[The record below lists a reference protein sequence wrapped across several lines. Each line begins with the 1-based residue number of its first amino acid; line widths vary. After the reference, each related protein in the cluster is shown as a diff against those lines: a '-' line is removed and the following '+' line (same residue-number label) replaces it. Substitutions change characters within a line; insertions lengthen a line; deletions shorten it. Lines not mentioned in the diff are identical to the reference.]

1 MGILLALYWSV
12 PSVYTNSV
20 AKAYLLPFRGLEGA
34 GDGGRSCPS
43 KSILEKALPRD
54 LVDCEDASAGSP
66 PGGSGAKPDI
76 SEVSGAFADRPE
88 SLQLWAAMWN

>member
-1 MGILLALYWSV
+1 MGVLLALYWSE

-43 KSILEKALPRD
+43 KSILEKALPKS
-54 LVDCEDASAGSP
+54 LVGCEDSSIGAP
-66 PGGSGAKPDI
+66 PGRFGAKPDMLD
-76 SEVSGAFADRPE
+76 ETCGAFFDRSK
-88 SLQLWAAMWN
+88 SLR